1 MLVSWVD
8 SVVGLE
14 LLLLV
19 GLVGIDT
26 DAAADVVGDVIV
38 VVVVVVVGAGV
49 DAGGGVRVGVGG
61 KMAVVI
67 AAERPSSP

>member
-38 VVVVVVVGAGV
+38 VVVVVGAGV